1 MSSDDHEDSLTTP
14 PGGAPAGRT
23 GMPLPARRVVLI
35 GAACVLVGILAGR
48 FVFGGLVLAAAG
60 TGTLA
65 VALSYRAGP
74 RWFSPLSWLVS
85 IAGAIWTAATAGYWW
100 VITAAADASA
110 AVPAIAPALF
120 YIGVGGLVTMAAG
133 LLAAII
139 VRMVRTRGDSPGRE
153 LTKEPGEGHGAAAHP
168 QAEQGE

>member
-1 MSSDDHEDSLTTP
+1 MSSDDHEDSLPTP
-14 PGGAPAGRT
+14 SVRAPVGSTR
-23 GMPLPARRVVLI
+23 MPLPARRLVLI

-48 FVFGGLVLAAAG
+48 FIFGGLVLAAAG

-100 VITAAADASA
+100 VITAAADATA
-110 AVPAIAPALF
+110 AVPVIAPSLF
-120 YIGVGGLVTMAAG
+120 YLGVGGLIVMAAA
-133 LLAAII
+133 LLAATILRAVSGAGEP
-139 VRMVRTRGDSPGRE
+139 VRAGG
-153 LTKEPGEGHGAAAHP
+153 
-168 QAEQGE
+168 

>member
-1 MSSDDHEDSLTTP
+1 MSSDDHEDSLPTP
-14 PGGAPAGRT
+14 PGGAPAGST
-23 GMPLPARRVVLI
+23 GMPLAARRIVLI

-48 FVFGGLVLAAAG
+48 FVFGGLVLASAG

-65 VALSYRAGP
+65 VALSYSAGL

-110 AVPAIAPALF
+110 AAPAIAPALF
-120 YIGVGGLVTMAAG
+120 YIGVGAVVTMAAG
-133 LLAAII
+133 LLAATILRI
-139 VRMVRTRGDSPGRE
+139 VRSRGGRPAPE
-153 LTKEPGEGHGAAAHP
+153 LTKEPGEGHGAAAQP
-168 QAEQGE
+168 